1 MAYTRLT
8 AQQIVNT
15 GLAPTYAAAA
25 SAGNDFANDGRVFLH
40 VKNTSGNDITVT
52 IATPRK
58 VDGLDVAE
66 DTVSVVK
73 TTGEK
78 FIGPFSPETFNQVGG
93 LVYVT
98 YSAVTNVS
106 VALFRL

>member
-1 MAYTRLT
+1 
-8 AQQIVNT
+8 
-15 GLAPTYAAAA
+15 
-25 SAGNDFANDGRVFLH
+25 
-40 VKNTSGNDITVT
+40 
-52 IATPRK
+52 

-66 DTVSVVK
+66 DTVNVVK

-98 YSAVTNVS
+98 YSAVTDVS

>member
-15 GLAPTYAAAA
+15 GIAPSYAAAA
-25 SAGNDFANDGRVFLH
+25 EAGNDFVNDGRVFLH
-40 VKNTSGNDITVT
+40 VKNTGTIKVMT

-58 VDGLDVAE
+58 VDGLDVE
-66 DTVSVVK
+66 EVTVTIPA
-73 TTGEK
+73 TTGDK
-78 FIGPFSPETFNQVGG
+78 VVGPFAAETFNQAGG

-98 YSAVTNVS
+98 YDSHSDVT
-106 VALFRL
+106 VALLRL